1 MWLFPSYLNPLGI
14 LIFSIEVS
22 TSMNSAF
29 GDHKFLDLDVRNFS
43 LNMGDLSLREFLF
56 IFIMALMIVITSDEF
71 HSMDK

>member
-1 MWLFPSYLNPLGI
+1 M
-14 LIFSIEVS
+14 FSTEVS
-22 TSMNSAF
+22 TSMNSAL

-56 IFIMALMIVITSDEF
+56 IFIMIVLTSDEF

>member
-1 MWLFPSYLNPLGI
+1 
-14 LIFSIEVS
+14 
-22 TSMNSAF
+22 MNSAL
-29 GDHKFLDLDVRNFS
+29 GDHKFLDLDIRNFS

>member
-1 MWLFPSYLNPLGI
+1 M
-14 LIFSIEVS
+14 FSTEVS

-29 GDHKFLDLDVRNFS
+29 RDHKFLDLDVSNFS
-43 LNMGDLSLREFLF
+43 LNMGDLCLREFLF